1 MQYVL
6 VHNLSRPMTKP
17 VMARYCATFF
27 CRLRGLTFRS
37 SLPASEGLL
46 LVQRNDSRVDAAIH
60 MLGVFM
66 DLAVTWINSSD
77 VVVDVCVARAW
88 RLMYIPKAPAR
99 YVLEIPLARS
109 GDFQIGDQ
117 IRFEEVGAA

>member
-6 VHNLSRPMTKP
+6 VHNLSRPMARP

-27 CRLRGLTFRS
+27 CRLRGLTFRR
-37 SLPASEGLL
+37 SLPATEGLL
-46 LVQRNDSRVDAAIH
+46 LVRRSDSRVDAAIH

-66 DLAVTWINSSD
+66 DLAVAWINSSD

-88 RLMYIPKAPAR
+88 RPMYIPKAPAR
-99 YVLEIPLARS
+99 YVLEIPPARS